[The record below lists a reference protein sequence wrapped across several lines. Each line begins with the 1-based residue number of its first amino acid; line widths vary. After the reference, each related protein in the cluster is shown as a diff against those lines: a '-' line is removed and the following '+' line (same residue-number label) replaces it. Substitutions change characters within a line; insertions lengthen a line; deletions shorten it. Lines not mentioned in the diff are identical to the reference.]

1 MLEKRSELI
10 GEFIKNSIISKNG
23 KFFDAPE
30 KTTNSITEK
39 KKGKP
44 DRSIPKRVEVS
55 DNRLIL

>member
-1 MLEKRSELI
+1 M
-10 GEFIKNSIISKNG
+10 SKNG

-30 KTTNSITEK
+30 KTTKSITEK
-39 KKGKP
+39 KGRP